1 MLDENGEPI
10 NTDAEAMITGQDFRG
25 IVKNIQADIA
35 SAAEAEEEAA
45 TTPGDAE
52 GSLEAAEASAFPE
65 PPKSITEMTF
75 EETGFSDPA
84 KIAANPQDFIEFS
97 IADLKRGNT
106 NVTRENI
113 TAALGQAG
121 VPLDQIRTLVDE
133 AMVRI
138 NKMQED
144 EAARQAGLDAIASG
158 VVNTNTGNVGKRPS
172 PNMLG
177 GDIAGRKWDAQY
189 SQTHDPETGDPLVN

>member
-1 MLDENGEPI
+1 
-10 NTDAEAMITGQDFRG
+10 
-25 IVKNIQADIA
+25 
-35 SAAEAEEEAA
+35 
-45 TTPGDAE
+45 
-52 GSLEAAEASAFPE
+52 
-65 PPKSITEMTF
+65 
-75 EETGFSDPA
+75 
-84 KIAANPQDFIEFS
+84 
-97 IADLKRGNT
+97 
-106 NVTRENI
+106 
-113 TAALGQAG
+113 
-121 VPLDQIRTLVDE
+121 LVDE